1 LRRRKKLILIKTCS
15 RILQIGG
22 ILPKDTSEKH
32 FFSGARKMD
41 RPFVFINSPMSAD
54 GTLSTKERKQVR
66 ISGKLDF
73 ERVDELRARAD
84 AVMVGIGTVLSD
96 DPSLTVKS
104 PERRAA
110 RKAAGKSEN
119 PARIIVDSIARTP
132 LNADIFKNGEGIKI
146 IAVSNSAPAENI
158 KKLEEKAVVIRTGTE
173 KVDLPELVRRLK
185 GMGINTLMVEGGAT
199 LNWGMLSAGLVDEI
213 YTFVGNLIIGGATS
227 PTFTDGEGF
236 AEAEILELELLS
248 AEKIEDGVLLKWKVK
263 GKKAR

>member
-1 LRRRKKLILIKTCS
+1 
-15 RILQIGG
+15 
-22 ILPKDTSEKH
+22 
-32 FFSGARKMD
+32 MD
-41 RPFVFINSPMSAD
+41 RPFVFINSAMSAD
-54 GTLSTKERKQVR
+54 GKLSTKEKKQVR

-84 AVMVGIGTVLSD
+84 AIMVGIGTVLSD

-119 PARIIVDSIARTP
+119 PARIIVDSSARTP
-132 LNADIFKNGEGIKI
+132 LDADVFKKGEGIRI
-146 IAVSNSAPAENI
+146 IAVSGSAPAENLE
-158 KKLEEKAVVIRTGTE
+158 KLKEKAIVIQTGTE
-173 KVDLPELVRRLK
+173 KVDLPQLVRKLK
-185 GMGINTLMVEGGAT
+185 EMGINTLMVEGGAT

-236 AEAEILELELLS
+236 SEAEILELELLS
-248 AEKIEDGVLLKWKVK
+248 AKKIEDGLLLKWKVK
-263 GKKAR
+263 DKRVR